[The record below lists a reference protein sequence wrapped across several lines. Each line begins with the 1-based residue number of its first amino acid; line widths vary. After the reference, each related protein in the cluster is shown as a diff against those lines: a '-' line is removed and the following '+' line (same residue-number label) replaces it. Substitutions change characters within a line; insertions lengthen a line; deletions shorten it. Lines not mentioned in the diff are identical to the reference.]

1 MSRVQKTAM
10 SRRTAMD
17 KILRCVALATGMT
30 LPQVRRIF
38 GAELKTVS
46 KKTIAASSTASS
58 LKLLKV
64 KLSGYDKNV
73 FINEF
78 GRLNKLVEIQP
89 GMGDQ
94 PHQLGC
100 TINFGGGIGDFA
112 NDALKCPC
120 MTSCTGN
127 GCDGQ
132 RVGGPSSEC
141 TDNTCDGQFCVE
153 LDSCTNN
160 DCEDQ
165 NCTSL
170 KDCTGNKQ
178 SLVDILNQYST
189 DPYVQNLMNHFNVS
203 TVQDLST
210 QINTMIDSK
219 RTITPQQL
227 MTETQQQTAPA
238 KPTKYQVK

>member
-1 MSRVQKTAM
+1 MRPSHDDGV
-10 SRRTAMD
+10 SRRSAMD
-17 KILRCVALATGMT
+17 RILRFVALAGGLS
-30 LPQVRRIF
+30 LPQARKLL

-46 KKTIAASSTASS
+46 RKTAPGSPTASA

-64 KLSGYDKNV
+64 KLSGHDKNV
-73 FINEF
+73 FVNEF
-78 GRLNKLVEIQP
+78 GRLNPLVEIQP
-89 GMGDQ
+89 GMGGN

-112 NDALKCPC
+112 EDALKCPC

-127 GCDGQ
+127 GCEGQ

-178 SLVDILNQYST
+178 KLVELLNQYST
-189 DPYVQNLMNHFNVS
+189 DPYVQNLMNHFSVS
-203 TVQDLST
+203 TVNDLAVKV
-210 QINTMIDSK
+210 NAMIDAK

-227 MTETQQQTAPA
+227 MTETPGIQTT
-238 KPTKYQVK
+238 PTNLQTR